1 MINTFD
7 SKIHSEELFTV
18 SEQEFDEVM
27 AMLAA
32 ESEGFAGYG
41 EWSAQVDQP
50 AASENFTVRKGKVY
64 HRPEPPSQGRIGGIE
79 L

>member
-18 SEQEFDEVM
+18 SEAEHDEVIQM
-27 AMLAA
+27 IAEEAA
-32 ESEGFAGYG
+32 GFEGYG
-41 EWSAQVDQP
+41 EWSA
-50 AASENFTVRKGKVY
+50 ALESENFTVRNGKVY
-64 HRPEPPSQGRIGGIE
+64 HKPEPPSQGKIGGFE